1 MMAVTAG
8 AALFLAWAALFGT
21 PTAPPEVVAASE
33 SERTEPEEIA
43 ATPRIF
49 ADGIVEGA
57 NRELALGFEISGRI
71 KAIHVREGDAVKA
84 GDVLAEL
91 ETDAIEL
98 QLAEAQI
105 RLKIA
110 TAERDQLVAESS
122 RRARE
127 FARDQRID
135 ASKPQ
140 LSREEQTLA
149 DGKIE
154 LAQTGVRREQ
164 SLLDKCRLW
173 APHDGVVLHA
183 VGQPGE
189 LTGPNDGR
197 ELITLV
203 SHGAMRVRAFV
214 EELDGMRVRHGQTA
228 VVSAA
233 GEPHKTYP
241 GTVAACSLY
250 FRPKSQRLLRPGE
263 RLDMRVREVVV
274 DLDDGHDLLIGLPVD
289 VMIER

>member
-33 SERTEPEEIA
+33 LERSDPGEVAP
-43 ATPRIF
+43 TPRIF
-49 ADGIVEGA
+49 ADGIVEGSTQ
-57 NRELALGFEISGRI
+57 ELAIGFEIPGRI
-71 KAIHVREGDAVKA
+71 KTIHVREGDAVKA
-84 GDVLAEL
+84 GDVLVEL
-91 ETDAIEL
+91 ETDAVEL
-98 QLAEAQI
+98 QLAEAQV

-127 FARDQRID
+127 LSRDPRSN
-135 ASKPQ
+135 ASEPQ

-149 DGKIE
+149 DAQIE
-154 LAQTGVRREQ
+154 LAQTAVRREQ
-164 SLLDKCRLW
+164 LLLDKCRLR
-173 APHDGVVLHA
+173 APSDGVVLRA
-183 VGQPGE
+183 GGQPGM
-189 LTGPNDGR
+189 LTGPNDER
-197 ELITLV
+197 ELFTLV
-203 SHGAMRVRAFV
+203 KHGIMRVRAFV
-214 EELDGMRVRHGQTA
+214 EELDGMRVRRGQPV
-228 VVSAA
+228 VVSSA
-233 GEPHKTYP
+233 GEPRKTYP

-250 FRPKSQRLLRPGE
+250 FRPKSQRLLKPGE

-274 DLDDGHDLLIGLPVD
+274 DLDDGHDLLIGLPVE